1 MTSEISTSPPFPL
14 SALTLGTVQF
24 GMPYGVANPATLP
37 DKRAAEAIFEMAQRG
52 GVRVF
57 DTARAYGLAEQRIGS
72 WLASGGSKPALI
84 SKFPPLDPDG
94 DATAAMLGH
103 FEASCAVL
111 GVGGLDGWL
120 AHRVED
126 IALPGVAEA
135 LRALVREGRLGAF
148 GVSVYGPQGIEA
160 ALAVEGLCLVQAP
173 ASLLD
178 TRLIL
183 GGWFERC
190 RAAGLTVFARSAFLQ
205 GALLMSADRLPPHL
219 APLAPHLRA
228 FQDIASRSRLAPAT
242 LAIGFLRAQPGID
255 SIVVGAY
262 DAAQMSACLDAAAA
276 APLAPATV
284 EALCA
289 LGDGLDEALI
299 DPSRWPPAA

>member
-24 GMPYGVANPATLP
+24 GMPYGVANPATPP
-37 DKRAAEAIFEMAQRG
+37 DERATGAIFEMARG
-52 GVRVF
+52 AGVRVF
-57 DTARAYGLAEQRIGS
+57 DTARAYGSAERRIGR
-72 WLASGGSKPALI
+72 WLATGGSKPALI

-103 FEASCAVL
+103 FEASCAAL
-111 GVGGLDGWL
+111 GVEGLDGWL
-120 AHRVED
+120 AHRTED

-148 GVSVYGPQGIEA
+148 GVSVYGPGGIEE
-160 ALAVEGLCLVQAP
+160 ALAVDGLRLLQAA
-173 ASLLD
+173 ASVLD
-178 TRLIL
+178 SRLIA

-219 APLAPHLRA
+219 APLAPRLRA
-228 FQDIASRSRLAPAT
+228 FQDIATRLRLAPAT

-284 EALCA
+284 EALRA

-299 DPSRWPPAA
+299 DPSRWPPAV